1 MKRILKKIAE
11 ELSKIE
17 DVKAIILYGSLA
29 RGEFISRSDVDLFI
43 LTTDDKTQ
51 KEVQDKI
58 IELESEIGRTIQPTI
73 RTITELQKTD
83 TGLLQN
89 IFQEGKILY
98 LREPSDIPSAILLQQ
113 KPYLIYSF
121 QISSLTQKDKVRFN
135 RQLYEQTR
143 KEYKY
148 KGLLQEIGG
157 QKLSAGCVMIPYEQ
171 KEKIEKFFR
180 KFKVKFEQLKVWK

>member
-1 MKRILKKIAE
+1 MKRILKKIAK

-29 RGEFISRSDVDLFI
+29 RGEFTSRSDVDLFI
-43 LTTDDKTQ
+43 LTTEDKTQ
-51 KEVQDKI
+51 KEIHDKV
-58 IELESEIGRTIQPTI
+58 IELESEIGRNIQPTI
-73 RTITELQKTD
+73 RTIAELQKTD

-121 QISSLTQKDKVRFN
+121 QISSLLQKEKARFN

-148 KGLLQEIGG
+148 KGLLQEIGC
-157 QKLSAGCVMIPYEQ
+157 QKLSAGCAMIPYEQ
-171 KEKIEKFFR
+171 KEKIEKFFK

>member
-1 MKRILKKIAE
+1 MKRILKKIAK
-11 ELSKIE
+11 ELSGIE
-17 DVKAIILYGSLA
+17 DVKVVILYGSLA
-29 RGEFISRSDVDLFI
+29 RGEFTSRSDIDLFI

-51 KEVQDKI
+51 KEVEDKV
-58 IELESEIGRTIQPTI
+58 IELESEIGRNIQPTI
-73 RTITELQKTD
+73 RTIAELQKTD

-98 LREPSDIPSAILLQQ
+98 LKEPSDIPSAILLQQ

-121 QISSLTQKDKVRFN
+121 QISSLPQKDKARFN

-157 QKLSAGCVMIPYEQ
+157 QRLSAGCVMIPHIQ
-171 KEKIEKFFR
+171 KETIEKFFR
-180 KFKVKFEQLKVWK
+180 KFKVEFEQLKVWK

>member
-1 MKRILKKIAE
+1 MKRILKKITK

-17 DVKAIILYGSLA
+17 DVKAVILYGSLA
-29 RGEFISRSDVDLFI
+29 RGEFTSRSDVDLFI
-43 LTTDDKTQ
+43 LTTEDKTQ
-51 KEVQDKI
+51 KEIHDKV
-58 IELESEIGRTIQPTI
+58 IELESEIGRNIQPTI
-73 RTITELQKTD
+73 RTIVELQKTD

-121 QISSLTQKDKVRFN
+121 QISSLLQKEKARFN

-157 QKLSAGCVMIPYEQ
+157 QRLSAGCVMIPYEQ
-171 KEKIEKFFR
+171 KEKIEKFFK

>member
-1 MKRILKKIAE
+1 MKRILKKIAK
-11 ELSKIE
+11 ELSRIE
-17 DVKAIILYGSLA
+17 DVKAVILYGSLA
-29 RGEFISRSDVDLFI
+29 RGEFTSRSDVDLFI

-51 KEVQDKI
+51 KEVEDKV
-58 IELESEIGRTIQPTI
+58 IELESEIGRNIQPTI

-98 LREPSDIPSAILLQQ
+98 LKEPSDIPSAILLQQ

-121 QISSLTQKDKVRFN
+121 QISNLAQKDKARFN

-143 KEYKY
+143 KGYKY
-148 KGLLQEIGG
+148 KGLLQEING
-157 QKLSAGCVMIPYEQ
+157 QKLSAGCVMIPYMQ
-171 KEKIEKFFR
+171 KERIEKFFKR
-180 KFKVKFEQLKVWK
+180 FKVKFEQLKVWK